1 MASPEDLAKE
11 EEVKKMLVLVIMLLQ
26 DQRRSDAM
34 LNSSILTLLY
44 FSLQLRLVRAAA
56 KTEKQSRRNARRLEK
71 K

>member
-11 EEVKKMLVLVIMLLQ
+11 EE
-26 DQRRSDAM
+26 
-34 LNSSILTLLY
+34 
-44 FSLQLRLVRAAA
+44 LRLVRAAA